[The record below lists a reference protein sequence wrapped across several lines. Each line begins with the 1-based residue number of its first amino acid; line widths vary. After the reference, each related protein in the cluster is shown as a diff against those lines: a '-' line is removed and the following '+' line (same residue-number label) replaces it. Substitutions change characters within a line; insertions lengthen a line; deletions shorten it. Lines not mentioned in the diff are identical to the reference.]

1 MKSIHLILSIVVA
14 LLTGA
19 CDAQQDPY
27 YGNSEVKIP
36 QIDPD
41 WNLKLIPNRSG
52 QYWKVFVYKDLKYN
66 ALFTRSL
73 GWNGGDGVFTTGL
86 PDGNIFWSFNDS
98 FYGVVNENRS
108 RGNCSFPRNSIMV
121 QTSGEKDENLV
132 WLADYVQTNDPNADR
147 YYQVRTHIR
156 HPKATLSEDKIQ
168 AGEIDQD
175 YLYWAGDATIYNNQ
189 MQMLWGAVDNTD
201 ENNLMR
207 RFGTCLVTYSLEGKP
222 GDDTY
227 MKLISRND
235 DFNDHTLGYGDTMWE
250 DEDGHTYLYTT
261 SNYKVPVARTAT
273 HDLSSQW
280 EYYVADPQGNF
291 SWTTEYPSTQDAEY
305 STIIPLESGC
315 SMPWVFKKGDTYYMI
330 GQSIWFG
337 RDVLMFRSKH
347 PYGPFVDQK
356 TLFTLPEFLDKIGEQ
371 RYQHVYMVNIHPA
384 LSRTGELV
392 FSTNTDCSSFW
403 DNFNAPGS
411 ADFYRPYFYRVF
423 NWESVYDNDAPLE

>member
-1 MKSIHLILSIVVA
+1 MCI
-14 LLTGA
+14 
-19 CDAQQDPY
+19 
-27 YGNSEVKIP
+27 
-36 QIDPD
+36 
-41 WNLKLIPNRSG
+41 R
-52 QYWKVFVYKDLKYN
+52 
-66 ALFTRSL
+66 
-73 GWNGGDGVFTTGL
+73 
-86 PDGNIFWSFNDS
+86 
-98 FYGVVNENRS
+98 
-108 RGNCSFPRNSIMV
+108 
-121 QTSGEKDENLV
+121 
-132 WLADYVQTNDPNADR
+132 DR

-156 HPKATLSEDKIQ
+156 HPKATLSDEKIQ

-201 ENNLMR
+201 PNNLMR
-207 RFGTCLVTYSLEGKP
+207 RFGTCLATYSLEGKP
-222 GDDTY
+222 GDATY

-235 DFNDHTLGYGDTMWE
+235 NFNDHTLGYGDTMWE
-250 DEDGHTYLYTT
+250 DEDGHIYLYTT
-261 SNYKVPVARTAT
+261 SNYKVAVARTAT
-273 HDLSSQW
+273 RDLGSQW
-280 EYYVADPQGNF
+280 EYYVADPQGHF
-291 SWTTEYPSTQDAEY
+291 SWTTQYPSIQDAEN
-305 STIIPLESGC
+305 STIIPLESAC

-330 GQSIWFG
+330 GQSMWFG

-392 FSTNTDCSSFW
+392 ISTNTDCSNFW

-423 NWESVYDNDAPLE
+423 NWESLYDNDAPLE